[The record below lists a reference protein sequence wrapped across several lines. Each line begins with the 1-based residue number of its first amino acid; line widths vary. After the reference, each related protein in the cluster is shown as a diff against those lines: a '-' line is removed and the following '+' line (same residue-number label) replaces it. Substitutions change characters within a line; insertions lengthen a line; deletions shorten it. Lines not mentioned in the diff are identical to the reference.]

1 MKRILFVLDTLGSGG
16 AQKSL
21 VNFLAAFSE
30 SGYDAQVDLLL
41 FSSRGLFI
49 NQVPDSVHRL
59 KPAKEISCMFESL
72 NSVEYWTNLSI
83 KGFLGKVFRLL
94 SNPLI
99 ELCRPDLND
108 VQRLWMSWSYFIPNM
123 KGSYDLAV
131 GCLEGTCNYYVIDKV
146 DAKRKI
152 LWFHSNYDD
161 HGYNSTFDRRF
172 FLAADRVATISDECL
187 ASLTDAFP
195 DMQDKFIKLEN
206 ITSASFIRRKANEFA
221 PDVYTEGALNLLTV
235 GRLMPVK
242 GYDLLIDAA
251 VILKELNYNF
261 VWRCIGEG
269 DLFESLSELIESR
282 GLKKNVLLLGPRENP
297 YPYMSACDVFVQTSR
312 YEGKSIVVD
321 EAKILCKP
329 IIITNYATARDAID
343 SEVNG
348 LICEMTPEGIARS
361 IARLWLD
368 RELRQRFV
376 SQLSTGQSDVGS
388 TIEEYAE
395 AYDI

>member
-21 VNFLAAFSE
+21 VNYLAAFSE
-30 SGYDAQVDLLL
+30 AGYDAQVDLLL

-108 VQRLWMSWSYFIPNM
+108 VQRLWMSWRYFIPNM

-161 HGYNSTFDRRF
+161 HGYNSTFDRSF

-206 ITSASFIRRKANEFA
+206 ITSASLIRRKANEFA
-221 PDVYTEGALNLLTV
+221 PDAYTEGALNLLTV

-242 GYDLLIDAA
+242 GYDLLIEAA

-329 IIITNYATARDAID
+329 IIITNYATAQDAID

-361 IARLWLD
+361 IGRLWLD
-368 RELRQRFV
+368 QELRQRFV